1 MDWTF
6 WVGLGVI
13 VVVWVVVKWAFSARR
28 TSEKARGRNPEAAD
42 GVLDAERAREQ
53 AKDQSKHGPTGF

>member
-13 VVVWVVVKWAFSARR
+13 VVVWAVVKWAFSARR
-28 TSEKARGRNPEAAD
+28 NSEKARGRDPESAD
-42 GVLDAERAREQ
+42 ALLDVEQ
-53 AKDQSKHGPTGF
+53 QKEKGKYTGL